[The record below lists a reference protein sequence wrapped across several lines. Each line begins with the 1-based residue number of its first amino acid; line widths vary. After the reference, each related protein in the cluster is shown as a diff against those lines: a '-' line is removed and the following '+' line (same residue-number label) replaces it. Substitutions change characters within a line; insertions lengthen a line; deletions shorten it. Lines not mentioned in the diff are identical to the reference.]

1 MKSWKTKSLAAAL
14 ILASLSAGVAWAL
27 PANGFEITYYDAQ
40 GNVVGEKS
48 YYCGS
53 RIYSWGQTTSI
64 YDRFD
69 FTCN

>member
-1 MKSWKTKSLAAAL
+1 MNTWKMKCVLVAIVLAGL
-14 ILASLSAGVAWAL
+14 TAGVASAL

-40 GNVVGEKS
+40 GNIVDEKS

-64 YDRFD
+64 YDRID
-69 FTCN
+69 FPCL